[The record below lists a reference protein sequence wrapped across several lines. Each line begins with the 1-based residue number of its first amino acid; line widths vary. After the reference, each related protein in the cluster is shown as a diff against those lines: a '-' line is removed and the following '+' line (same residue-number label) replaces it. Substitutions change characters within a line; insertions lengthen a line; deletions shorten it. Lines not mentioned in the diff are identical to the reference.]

1 MKELSFFVPFFL
13 RYTAIY
19 TYNECNVK
27 NDFETIKSR

>member
-1 MKELSFFVPFFL
+1 MKEFSFFVPFFL

-27 NDFETIKSR
+27 NDFEAIKNR